1 MRRRLNRRPENC
13 VPPELYSAQQNYPL
27 FQNSGVISL
36 PSKKSIFCEHY
47 HSRQYSQGLLIKHY
61 KGASMANVAGMD
73 RQIYCQQISS
83 SASVLLIPDPDNI
96 DGSEGAIRQHQAKEA
111 SF

>member
-1 MRRRLNRRPENC
+1 
-13 VPPELYSAQQNYPL
+13 
-27 FQNSGVISL
+27 
-36 PSKKSIFCEHY
+36 
-47 HSRQYSQGLLIKHY
+47 
-61 KGASMANVAGMD
+61 MANVAGMD